1 MRVALSLALVV
12 AFSAT
17 AANAT
22 AGFDG
27 SYSGRSTVLGGT
39 IPDCKGGQPMKGSV
53 RNGTIAL
60 MSKAR
65 DGTTR
70 PGVGKVSPGGTFIA
84 IKRLDSGGIITYAGS
99 FARHGG
105 IVGKWKGPTC
115 HGVFEL
121 GVYY

>member
-1 MRVALSLALVV
+1 MRSTLSMALALVLG
-12 AFSAT
+12 ASAAEAT
-17 AANAT
+17 AR
-22 AGFDG
+22 FDG
-27 SYSGRSTVLGGT
+27 NYIGRSTVLGGT
-39 IPDCKGGQPMKGSV
+39 IPDCKGGQAMRGSV
-53 RNGTIAL
+53 QNGKIAL

-70 PGVGKVSPGGTFIA
+70 PGVGKVSPSGTFVA

-99 FARHGG
+99 FGRRG

-121 GVYY
+121 VP